1 MSTSMN
7 VTQIMLDFIDK
18 YLESKKNQNYLELEK
33 NHTFIDPFYLVTG
46 FFISVILILIG
57 IHWMLL
63 YKYNDYRNI
72 MKKIYQQSTT
82 MCNMNND
89 KNLDENLNTILP
101 RIIVIPSKSPHTS
114 TLPCTS
120 VIPSTRS
127 NSASTAA
134 TPLLTR
140 YDQEEISMVHHDVY
154 QDNTS
159 SSLSSRRNGLDLSN
173 RWDSVHDFS
182 FHSSSMDNYKCLA
195 KDSCQDDQ
203 GQLPPRV
210 GSTLDLNDNV
220 NRNQSFSNHEYH
232 ATHFIKNYSG
242 NSNNLFNEYE
252 QSYQINQSNQ
262 SLQINQSNQSL
273 QINQSNQSLQ
283 SIQSEELSA
292 ISIKRKESSLVSVS
306 LSSLADQCF
315 HDDQKSS
322 FVLLCDYDDSD
333 EIYQSSNESIHV
345 PSNPCNSSQSLHSI
359 SNESIPFQPFSAAAT
374 MTLPQSPF
382 SLVAVS
388 RLGNWYTTKIYSS
401 EYQRHFSNSA
411 LCNTTWYAN
420 QTCVLWDRNESEND

>member
-1 MSTSMN
+1 
-7 VTQIMLDFIDK
+7 
-18 YLESKKNQNYLELEK
+18 
-33 NHTFIDPFYLVTG
+33 
-46 FFISVILILIG
+46 
-57 IHWMLL
+57 
-63 YKYNDYRNI
+63 
-72 MKKIYQQSTT
+72 
-82 MCNMNND
+82 
-89 KNLDENLNTILP
+89 
-101 RIIVIPSKSPHTS
+101 
-114 TLPCTS
+114 
-120 VIPSTRS
+120 
-127 NSASTAA
+127 
-134 TPLLTR
+134 
-140 YDQEEISMVHHDVY
+140 MVHYDVY

-203 GQLPPRV
+203 HDKGQLPPRV
-210 GSTLDLNDNV
+210 DSTLDLNDNV

-252 QSYQINQSNQ
+252 Q
-262 SLQINQSNQSL
+262 
-273 QINQSNQSLQ
+273 INQSNQSLQ
-283 SIQSEELSA
+283 SIQSNQSLQSIQSNQSLQINQSDQSLQINQSNQSLHSIQSDELSA

-333 EIYQSSNESIHV
+333 EIYQSSNESIPV

-359 SNESIPFQPFSAAAT
+359 SNESIPFSAAAT

-401 EYQRHFSNSA
+401 EYQRYFSNSS